1 MAELMSGMKRTAYCT
16 EFTAEDVGR
25 KVTVTGW
32 ADSWRNHGGLIFIDL
47 RDRSG
52 IMQVVF
58 DLSSI
63 GEKGFEKAEAI
74 RTEYVIAVSGT
85 VRMRDDE
92 RINPR
97 LKTGNIEILASEL
110 KILSEAEN
118 LPFGI
123 SEAATVNDATRL
135 KYRYLELR
143 TPRLQEILML
153 RSKICHAAR
162 NYMDENGFIEIE
174 TPFLCRST
182 PEGARDYLVPSR
194 VHKGEFYAL
203 PQSPQLYKQILMISG
218 MDKYYQV
225 AKCFRDEDL
234 RADRQPE
241 FTRIQ
246 GNKGHNPS

>member
-1 MAELMSGMKRTAYCT
+1 MSGMKRTAYCT
-16 EFTAEDVGR
+16 DISVKNVGQE
-25 KVTVTGW
+25 VTVTGW
-32 ADSWRNHGGLIFIDL
+32 TDSWRNHGGLIFIDL

-63 GEKGFEKAEAI
+63 GEEGFAKAETI
-74 RTEYVIAVSGT
+74 RTEYVIAVRGT
-85 VRMRDDE
+85 VRTRDED
-92 RINPR
+92 RVNPR

-123 SEAATVNDATRL
+123 SEAAGVNDATRL

-153 RSKICHAAR
+153 RSKVCHAAR
-162 NYMDENGFIEIE
+162 NYMDDNGFIEIE

-182 PEGARDYLVPSR
+182 PEGARDYLVPSLSLI
-194 VHKGEFYAL
+194 H
-203 PQSPQLYKQILMISG
+203 I
-218 MDKYYQV
+218 
-225 AKCFRDEDL
+225 
-234 RADRQPE
+234 
-241 FTRIQ
+241 
-246 GNKGHNPS
+246 